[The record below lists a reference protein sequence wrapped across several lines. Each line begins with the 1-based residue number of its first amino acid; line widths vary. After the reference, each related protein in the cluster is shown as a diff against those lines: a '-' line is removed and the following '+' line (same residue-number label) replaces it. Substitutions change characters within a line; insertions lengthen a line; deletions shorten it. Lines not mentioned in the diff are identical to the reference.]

1 MFHSQPSRILHT
13 GESLRSVWLFVV
25 TKSYCNLA
33 SAVARENWL
42 ITPQLFAIAFGASYT
57 KH

>member
-42 ITPQLFAIAFGASYT
+42 ITLQLFAIAFGASYR
-57 KH
+57 